1 LPVIVAVLLLASG
14 VVALVTLPHAIP
26 GPPVECG
33 DNITAAD
40 CRRAVDMARPLLS
53 PDWEQAS
60 GVTVHIGPC
69 SRAMKCPA
77 SVAANASFLTVELT
91 SPGTHTPF
99 VVIKRQRGDA
109 WTAECRVMV
118 YSGNSGSL
126 ATCNP

>member
-1 LPVIVAVLLLASG
+1 MPVIVAVLLLAGG
-14 VVALVTLPHAIP
+14 VVAIIALPRAIP

-33 DNITAAD
+33 DNITVAE

-53 PDWEQAS
+53 SDWEQAS
-60 GVTVHIGPC
+60 AVIVHIGPC
-69 SRAMKCPA
+69 SRAMRCPA
-77 SVAANASFLTVELT
+77 STAANANFLTVEL
-91 SPGTHTPF
+91 SAGANTPF
-99 VVIKRQRGDA
+99 VVIKRQRDA